1 MKKTLIM
8 DENAINRAV
17 ARMTHEIIE
26 RNQGVEEIC
35 LLGVKSRGIP
45 LAERIKENV
54 LKFEKKEVPIGHL
67 DITLHR
73 DDLSNEEKVNKATA
87 CHIPCDLRD
96 KTVIIVDDVLYTGCT
111 ARAAIESVFAV
122 SRPKAVQLAVLI
134 ARGPREL
141 PIRPDFI
148 GKNVPTSKH
157 EEISVLLNE
166 KDGANEV
173 YILSL
178 ND

>member
-96 KTVIIVDDVLYTGCT
+96 KTVIIVDDVLYTGRT
-111 ARAAIESVFAV
+111 AKAALETIFKFGRPLSVQYV
-122 SRPKAVQLAVLI
+122 VLI
-134 ARGPREL
+134 DRGHREL
-141 PIRPDFI
+141 PLRPDYV

-157 EEISVLLNE
+157 ETVSVRFDEI
-166 KDGANEV
+166 DGETGV
-173 YILSL
+173 YILE
-178 ND
+178 